1 MVLSMT
7 GYGSSRASGPD
18 VEVEVSLRALNGRFL
33 EIRCHLPREYGPLE
47 RDLKKIISSSI
58 VRGTVDVYVQRRLV
72 SQSAPDLIVNT
83 AAAKKWVKAAGQLA
97 KAVGKT
103 SEIDLNLLYS
113 QPEVM
118 SWRNRE
124 IPALEVKQV
133 ITATQK
139 ALKACD
145 EERRREGKAAAKH
158 LDGLIQQLIKLTAE
172 METMAGRARAEL
184 GQRLEERLKKSPM
197 TEKIEPSR
205 LTQELA
211 LYVDRADV
219 EEELH
224 RLKQHLGQCRQI
236 LSGKEAPG
244 KKLDFYVQELHRE
257 VNTIGSKSPLTEMTQ
272 AVVEAK
278 ALIEQIKEQ
287 VQNIV

>member
-1 MVLSMT
+1 MVFSMT
-7 GYGSSRASGPD
+7 GYGSSRASGPE

-33 EIRCHLPREYGPLE
+33 EIRCHLPREYTSLE
-47 RDLKKIISSSI
+47 RDLKKIVSTSI

-72 SQSAPDLIVNT
+72 NQAVPELVVNT
-83 AAAKKWVKAAGQLA
+83 QAAKKWVKAASQLA
-97 KAVGKT
+97 KSVGK
-103 SEIDLNLLYS
+103 SGDIDLGLLLA

-118 SWRNRE
+118 SWRSRE
-124 IPALEVKQV
+124 IPSAEMKLV
-133 ITATQK
+133 ISAAQK
-139 ALKACD
+139 ALRACD
-145 EERRREGKAAAKH
+145 EERKREGKAAQKH
-158 LDGLIQQLIKLTAE
+158 LEGLILQLIQLTSN
-172 METMAGRARAEL
+172 MESMAGRAREEL
-184 GQRLEERLKKSPM
+184 AIRLEERLKRSPVS
-197 TEKIEPSR
+197 EKIEPSR
-205 LTQELA
+205 LSQELA